1 MKYMTE
7 AEIHPWHKK
16 FIDWIE
22 SIRNE
27 VRSKGIT
34 FECQLVGS
42 AKRHLVIPHHNKGF
56 DLDFQ
61 IIIHKNKI
69 NKDEEQLKQL
79 FMGLLNPLVTAEGFE
94 DCEDSTSSITIK
106 MIDKYQS
113 KIKVGYDVV
122 ILKTH
127 KTGDTEH
134 TSILRHYRKEKPE
147 RWAFEQLPDMT
158 DASKQFAKI
167 RGADMWQDLRK
178 RYYDK
183 KTKNKDDKKSFQL
196 LHEAVNET
204 LEEFGV

>member
-1 MKYMTE
+1 MKYKTK
-7 AEIHPWHKK
+7 AEIQPWHKK
-16 FIDWIE
+16 FIDWIAI
-22 SIRNE
+22 IRKE

-34 FECQLVGS
+34 FDCRLVGS

-61 IIIHKNKI
+61 IMIHKNKSD
-69 NKDEEQLKQL
+69 KDEEQWKQL
-79 FMGLLNPLVTAEGFE
+79 FMGLLNPLVTAEGFKH
-94 DCEDSTSSITIK
+94 CENSTSSITIK
-106 MIDKYQS
+106 MTDKNQS

-122 ILKTH
+122 IIRNKTVNNVVQ
-127 KTGDTEH
+127 TE
-134 TSILRHYRKEKPE
+134 ILRHYGKENPE

-167 RGADMWQDLRK
+167 RGIDMWQDLRK

-183 KTKNKDDKKSFQL
+183 KTKNTDDKKSFQL

>member
-7 AEIHPWHKK
+7 AEIHPWYTK

-22 SIRNE
+22 SIRKE

-34 FECQLVGS
+34 FDCRLVGS
-42 AKRHLVIPHHNKGF
+42 ARRHLVIPHHNKGF

-61 IIIHKNKI
+61 IIIHKNKN

-79 FMGLLNPLVTAEGFE
+79 FMGLINPLVTAEGFE
-94 DCEDSTSSITIK
+94 DCEDSTSSITTK
-106 MIDKYQS
+106 MIDKNRAN
-113 KIKVGYDVV
+113 IKVGYDVV
-122 ILKTH
+122 IIRNKTVNNVVQ
-127 KTGDTEH
+127 TE
-134 TSILRHYRKEKPE
+134 ILRHYRKEKPE

-167 RGADMWQDLRK
+167 RGIDMWQDLRK

-183 KTKNKDDKKSFQL
+183 KTKNTDDKRSFQL

-204 LEEFGV
+204 LKKFGV